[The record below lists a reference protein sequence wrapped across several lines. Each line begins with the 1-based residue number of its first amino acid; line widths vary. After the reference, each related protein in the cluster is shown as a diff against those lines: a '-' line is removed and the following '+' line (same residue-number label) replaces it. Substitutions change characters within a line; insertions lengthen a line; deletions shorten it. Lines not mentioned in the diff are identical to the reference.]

1 MIRSHERQAVAKAT
15 QPIVDREPIRSMKPG
30 LALAALGIV
39 FGDIGTSVLYSLQTV
54 FSMENHAVRPTH
66 GDVMG
71 IISMIFWSILLVV
84 CVKYVIFVMR
94 ADNDGEGGILALMAL
109 VRRLMASHK
118 GTGMTAL
125 LLGIVGAGLF
135 YGDSFI
141 TPAISVM
148 SAVEGLTVANPDAE
162 KIVLPASVVILTLL
176 FIVQRRGTEVIGKAF
191 GPVMATW
198 FLTLAALGIPWIIH
212 HPVIITA
219 LSPHWAILFSI
230 ERPAM
235 AFIAM
240 GAVVLTITGAE
251 ALYADMGHVGAP
263 SIRLAW
269 FGLVLP
275 CLLINYLGQGAMI
288 LSHPDWIDN
297 PFFRMAPDW
306 ATIPLVTIATMATV
320 IASQAVISGAFSMS
334 SEAARLGLLPRLG
347 VRHTSKSEGGQIYIP
362 EVNWT
367 LFIGVLALILIFQT
381 SSKLATAYGL
391 AVTGTFLLT
400 TSLFLVLAHRAW
412 HWPMWALIFFG
423 VIVGGVELSIFSAN
437 LLKIASGGWIPL
449 LFATIVVIIMTTW
462 RRGTA
467 YIAKQRQDDE
477 GPLDDFL
484 NWMHETKP
492 TRVPGL
498 AVYPHPGRATTPLA
512 LLNNLR
518 FNHVLHEH
526 NIIISIVVENV
537 PHVRHVNR
545 IEKVDLGRP
554 TDGITY
560 IACHVGFTDSQDVP
574 KALALAAA
582 KCPWL
587 KDHLDEA
594 IYYLSLVDVKRDEPQ
609 QGAHMAGWRKML
621 YITMSRNQADRTRVF
636 RIPRTRAVVMG
647 EAVAL

>member
-1 MIRSHERQAVAKAT
+1 MAKAT
-15 QPIVDREPIRSMKPG
+15 QPIADPEPIRSMKPG
-30 LALAALGIV
+30 LALAALGVV

-54 FSMENHAVRPTH
+54 FSMENHAVRPTPE
-66 GDVMG
+66 DVMG

-109 VRRLMASHK
+109 VRRLMTSHK

-125 LLGIVGAGLF
+125 LLGIIGAGLF

-148 SAVEGLTVANPDAE
+148 SSVEGITVANPAAE
-162 KIVLPASVVILTLL
+162 KIVLPASIVILTVL
-176 FIVQRRGTEVIGKAF
+176 FIVQRRGTSAIGKAF
-191 GPVMATW
+191 GPVMGIW
-198 FLTLAALGIPWIIH
+198 FLTLAAIGIPWIIR

-219 LSPHWAILFSI
+219 LLPHWAILFAV
-230 ERPAM
+230 ERPGM

-251 ALYADMGHVGAP
+251 ALYADMGHVGAS

-269 FGLVLP
+269 FALVLP

-288 LSHPDWIDN
+288 LLHPDWIDN
-297 PFFRMAPDW
+297 PFFRLAPDW
-306 ATIPLVTIATMATV
+306 ATVPLVVIATTATV

-362 EVNWT
+362 EINWI
-367 LFIGVLALILIFQT
+367 LFAGVLALILIFQT

-412 HWPMWALIFFG
+412 HWPMWALILFG

-437 LLKIASGGWIPL
+437 LLKIAFGGWIPL
-449 LFATIVVIIMTTW
+449 MFATIVVIIMTTW

-484 NWMHETKP
+484 DWMHESKP

-498 AVYPHPGRATTPLA
+498 AIYPHPGRATTPLA

-526 NIIISIVVENV
+526 NVIISIVVENV
-537 PHVRHVNR
+537 PHVWHVNR

-582 KCPWL
+582 KCPSL
-587 KDHLDEA
+587 KHHLDEA

-621 YITMSRNQADRTRVF
+621 YIAMSRNQADRTRVF

-647 EAVAL
+647 EAVDL